1 MCFQLHDDLR
11 TYGTEHAFDCQ
22 RRRLLAM
29 DKNFIQTVKKTFFVV
44 IFSCALAGD
53 FWILGLC
60 NTVHGL
66 GPRYRTWRREDSGCG
81 GFCETT
87 AIDEALVP

>member
-44 IFSCALAGD
+44 ILVVRSPGFLDPWAATQFMDWAKISNVEARRLRMRR
-53 FWILGLC
+53 IL
-60 NTVHGL
+60 
-66 GPRYRTWRREDSGCG
+66 
-81 GFCETT
+81 
-87 AIDEALVP
+87 